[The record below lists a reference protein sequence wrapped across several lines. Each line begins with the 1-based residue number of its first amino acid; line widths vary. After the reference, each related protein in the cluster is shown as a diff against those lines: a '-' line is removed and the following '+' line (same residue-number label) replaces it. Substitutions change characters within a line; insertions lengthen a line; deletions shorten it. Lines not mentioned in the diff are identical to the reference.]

1 MSTNELMDVDAIL
14 GEYELSHL
22 EGLGGFAKSV
32 KLARGMALLQKAIQP
47 HMGELMAMRG
57 SKLGFRTDRDSTDK
71 PYPESVIRDA
81 LVEGM
86 LRGARPVGNEINVI
100 GGNCYLTREFF
111 ERRLRELDGLTDLEI
126 EEGVPANAGE
136 RGALVEMHATWRLHG
151 RPMRLDCAKSEDRD
165 TRIPVRMNAGM
176 GADAVLGKARRKL
189 LARIYARCTGSEWA
203 QAEAE
208 EDIVDGQVVETV
220 AVEPQAERLEA
231 PEGDEALRSFADYCG
246 RKAAAC
252 RTQLELDAVLGEILA
267 NNRHDEERKKIVLD
281 AVGLREMELQELAE
295 QAAG

>member
-1 MSTNELMDVDAIL
+1 MSKYEMLDVDAIL
-14 GEYELSHL
+14 GEYALSHL

-32 KLARGMALLQKAIQP
+32 K
-47 HMGELMAMRG
+47 
-57 SKLGFRTDRDSTDK
+57 TDRDSSDK
-71 PYPESVIRDA
+71 PYPEAVIRDA

-126 EEGVPANAGE
+126 EEGVPATAGE

-208 EDIVDGQVVETV
+208 ADVVDGEVVTP
-220 AVEPQAERLEA
+220 VEPQVERLAA
-231 PEGDEALRSFADYCG
+231 PEYGEALQSFADYCG

-267 NNRHDEERKKIVLD
+267 NNRHDEERKKIALD